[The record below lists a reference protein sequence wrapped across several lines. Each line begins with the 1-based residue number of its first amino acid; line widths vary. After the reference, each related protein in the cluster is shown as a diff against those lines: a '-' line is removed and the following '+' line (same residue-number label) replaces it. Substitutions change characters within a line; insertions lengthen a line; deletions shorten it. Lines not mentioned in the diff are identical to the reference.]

1 MYDEVNLAGLPLGVM
16 FDSEDSLRSI
26 VSSVCV
32 DIGRCTVF
40 LTMGGQHIYFMQ
52 ESKGHSR
59 ASKLFAFGTRGQ

>member
-1 MYDEVNLAGLPLGVM
+1 MYNEVNLASLPLGVM

-40 LTMGGQHIYFMQ
+40 LIMRGQHIYFYAGKQ
-52 ESKGHSR
+52 R
-59 ASKLFAFGTRGQ
+59 A